1 MPRSSRNA
9 DTAPRD
15 GSPRRAPVSIEA
27 AEFRRVLGHF
37 VTGVTVLTTRN
48 AAGAPA
54 GLTVNAFASVS
65 LDPPLVLVCVDRS
78 SNTHALIE
86 AAGVFAVNVLPD
98 EQERTSRRFAEEET
112 DRKFDGIAW
121 RDEVTGAPILD
132 DALAWVDCRVHTR
145 CEGGDHTVW
154 IGQVVAGD
162 AREGVPL
169 LFYRG
174 GYGRFTP

>member
-1 MPRSSRNA
+1 MSVEP
-9 DTAPRD
+9 
-15 GSPRRAPVSIEA
+15 

-37 VTGVTVLTTRN
+37 VTGVTVVTTRGPD
-48 AAGAPA
+48 GAPA

-65 LDPPLVLVCVDRS
+65 LEPPLVLVSVDRTS
-78 SNTHALIE
+78 HTHGLIA
-86 AAGVFAVNVLPD
+86 AAGFFAVNVLSD
-98 EQERTSRRFAEEET
+98 DQERTSRRFAEEET
-112 DRKFDGIAW
+112 DRKFDGIGW
-121 RDEVTGAPILD
+121 RSGTTGAPVLD
-132 DALAWVDCRVHTR
+132 DALAWVDCRIRST
-145 CEGGDHTVW
+145 CDGGDHTIW